1 MQEGI
6 IKMKKLLGEVKDFD
20 TLMKAIEMASPMQIC
35 FDESDQFNGF
45 CDYKDRKIFIQKG
58 MSESQTLKTVI
69 HEVSHA
75 ILHDYSAMERL
86 GRWKGR
92 EAREVEAEGVT
103 FMVCQY
109 LGIDSSGYSFPYI
122 SSWSEDMDAGEL
134 QASLGVVKITSDYLI
149 EILEENIRFLQGER
163 TGNLSLEEQDL
174 MLKITWPSADGFSY
188 IVVENMGKGEIIQNL
203 NAYHEQYK
211 ENGEI
216 QADAFLE
223 KQGAKLTLWYNSEGT
238 MMEHPVDFFDVE
250 YDYGTGPID
259 AEQLSEA
266 DRAQNIANRM
276 TYGNMVLNDKDKEK
290 ITKLTMQ
297 SGNIDLVKEFIRDF
311 SLRIKSFMEQTV
323 DKNFPKLQYAAA
335 EKNGSIDYDSAKA
348 VLGKP
353 FPTERQ
359 QWEINRTNEQF
370 FLGHP
375 GNCFAIYQI
384 DMHGDGRAYHFMG
397 TETMQK
403 YNLSIKRKDYGM
415 AYCDV
420 LKEEDTLDS
429 LFEKFN
435 MAHPEDF
442 QGFNMYVSDIV
453 AFNRDGEIKTFYVDS
468 FGYTELRGFIKQ
480 QEKERQNQEPEKI
493 NTRKSVLNA
502 LRQRR
507 VRLNEQEKKPHMSE
521 KTVQKREE
529 MEL

>member
-1 MQEGI
+1 
-6 IKMKKLLGEVKDFD
+6 MKKLLGEVKNFD
-20 TLMKAIEMASPMQIC
+20 TLMKAVGMASPMQIR
-35 FDESDQFNGF
+35 FIESNQFNGV
-45 CDYKDRKIFIQKG
+45 CDYGERKIFIQKG

-75 ILHDYSAMERL
+75 ILHDYSVMERL
-86 GRWKGR
+86 GRWKGK

-122 SSWSEDMDAGEL
+122 SNWSKDMDVGEL

-149 EILEENIRFLQGER
+149 ETLEENIRFLQGER

-188 IVVENMGKGEIIQNL
+188 IVVENMEKREIIKNL
-203 NAYHEQYK
+203 NVYHEQYR

-223 KQGAKLTLWYNSEGT
+223 NQGAKLTLWYNSEGI

-250 YDYGTGPID
+250 YDYGTGPTD

-266 DRAQNIANRM
+266 DRALNTANRM

-290 ITKLTMQ
+290 ITNLTFQ
-297 SGNIDLVKEFIRDF
+297 SGNIDLIKEFIRDF

-323 DKNFPKLQYAAA
+323 DKNFPQLQYAVA
-335 EKNGSIDYDSAKA
+335 EENERIDYDSAKA
-348 VLGKP
+348 VFGKT

-359 QWEINRTNEQF
+359 QWEANRTNEQF
-370 FLGHP
+370 FLNQP

-397 TETMQK
+397 TEMMQK

-435 MAHPEDF
+435 MADSEDF
-442 QGFNMYVSDIV
+442 QGFGMYVSDIV
-453 AFNRDGEIKTFYVDS
+453 ALNRDGEIKTYYVDS
-468 FGYTELRGFIKQ
+468 FGYTELCGFIKQ
-480 QEKERQNQEPEKI
+480 HEKERQNQEPEKI
-493 NTRKSVLNA
+493 NTRQSVLNA
-502 LRQRR
+502 LRRR
-507 VRLNEQEKKPHMSE
+507 RDMLNGQETELHMPE
-521 KTVQKREE
+521 KTVQKREG